1 MEILRSY
8 LIANSKRIGM
18 CVGGMPYGQ
27 RLRKNTDS
35 TTDKDM
41 LVLGVI

>member
-1 MEILRSY
+1 MECLRSY